1 MKKFVIILVCMG
13 SLSVA
18 TAQRFSEAN
27 SNVFRTVWYVTAS
40 AGGNINIAEGNETW
54 IPNKTTA
61 LSVRE
66 NGGFTARVGGGYNF
80 TPILGLRTLLV
91 YNVHRWPDVRFR
103 NPDGSFKIMVF
114 QAQNATIDLTV
125 NLSNWWAGY
134 KPNRLI
140 SFTAFGGA
148 GMSYREKAGF
158 PTDFYSWLIKGGGQ
172 TDIQLS
178 RAFDLSFAIHGNIV
192 SDRFNNYV
200 VNTPFELQTAFT
212 AGVNYHFR

>member
-1 MKKFVIILVCMG
+1 MKKLIIILVFMNLIFI
-13 SLSVA
+13 SA
-18 TAQRFSEAN
+18 AQGFNEAN
-27 SNVFRTVWYVTAS
+27 SNVFCPGWYVTAS

-54 IPNKTTA
+54 IPNKITA

-66 NGGFTARVGGGYNF
+66 NGGFTARVGGGYDF

-91 YNVHRWPDVRFR
+91 HNVHRWPDLRFR

-114 QAQNATIDLTV
+114 QAQNANLDLTV

-134 KPNRLI
+134 KPYRLI

-148 GMSYREKAGF
+148 GLAYREKAGF
-158 PTDFYSWLIKGGGQ
+158 PTDFYSWLIKGGAQ
-172 TDIQLS
+172 ADLQLS